1 VDHRYHLGIF
11 VLDVDAEAVWNVALY
26 SAVPRDSTD
35 EDGNLHT

>member
-26 SAVPRDSTD
+26 SAVPQIPPTK
-35 EDGNLHT
+35 TATT